1 MFCGLVIIWNSVTL
15 ARTCYLKADGRGE
28 KSMNMHDSS
37 EAEALLMRRDDLE
50 SSNAQYRDSI
60 LDTST
65 VKIELTNSDN
75 Y

>member
-1 MFCGLVIIWNSVTL
+1 MTL
-15 ARTCYLKADGRGE
+15 ARTCYLKGWKRRKE
-28 KSMNMHDSS
+28 YEHDPS